1 MLFLSELSPLI
12 REEPNDR
19 QPIRSDRYNIFSDD
33 AWVGGIESD
42 ISTVMVYAAADR
54 WLRSGGSLGFVITQ
68 SVFKTKSAQGLRR
81 LSL

>member
-1 MLFLSELSPLI
+1 MVIWSNLPSSY
-12 REEPNDR
+12 REAVKHVC
-19 QPIRSDRYNIFSDD
+19 DRYNIFSDD

-54 WLRSGGSLGFVITQ
+54 WLRSDGSLGFVITQ